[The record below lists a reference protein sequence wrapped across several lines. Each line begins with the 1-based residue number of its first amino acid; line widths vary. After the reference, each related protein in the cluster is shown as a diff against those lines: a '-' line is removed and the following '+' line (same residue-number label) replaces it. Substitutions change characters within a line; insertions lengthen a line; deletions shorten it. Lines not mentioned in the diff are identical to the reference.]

1 MGIPGRWRRFSKGC
15 PMKQNFSFQAS
26 GNYIHGS
33 FRIPSMQT
41 EVISSVSPANLQDTV
56 GDFATNIAEVE
67 LAVESASQ
75 AFKKWKRLK
84 LEDRINFLMKFQEI
98 VAARQEEFA
107 HLIAREVGK
116 PLWEARTEVKGVIG
130 KVTISLNEGLQ
141 QVKDIS
147 IEDILPNTEGVMSYR
162 PLGVL
167 AVLGPFNF
175 PAHLPNGHIVPA
187 LLSGNSVVFK
197 PSEKTPAVGQ
207 FLVECF
213 DQAGLPPGVINL
225 VQGGVGVSKALA
237 EHDDINGVLFTGSYN
252 AGKAIK
258 QATIEQPW
266 KLLALEMGGKNSAIV
281 WEDADLDTALYETLT
296 GAFMTSGQRCSATG
310 KILVHYKL
318 LDEFVNRFVGL
329 SESLVVGHPMEKVFM
344 GPVID
349 SHAKNSI
356 LAAVKNASESG
367 FENPVKMTEVKL
379 EYEGHY
385 LSPAVFTKEKM
396 SLQNVKSSQYLQ
408 AEIFGPETLIMGVD
422 SLDSAIAIANA
433 SPFGLVGSVFTK
445 SADIFE
451 ECWWELETGLVN
463 WNKSTVGASSKLPF
477 GGLKASG
484 NHFPT
489 ALHAGRYC
497 NAAITSMKV
506 AQSQGKGADLPGLKW
521 S

>member
-1 MGIPGRWRRFSKGC
+1 MN
-15 PMKQNFSFQAS
+15 QNFSFQAL
-26 GNYIHGS
+26 GNYIHGN
-33 FRIPSMQT
+33 FRIPT
-41 EVISSVSPANLQDTV
+41 GHNEVIKSVSPADLQDNL
-56 GDFATNIAEVE
+56 GQFATDIKEVD
-67 LAVESASQ
+67 LAIEAASQ
-75 AFKKWKRLK
+75 AFKKWKRLNT
-84 LEDRINFLMKFQEI
+84 EDRINFLTKFQEI
-98 VAARQEEFA
+98 VAHRQEEFA
-107 HLIAREVGK
+107 YLISREVGK

-130 KVTISLNEGLQ
+130 KVAISINEGL
-141 QVKDIS
+141 KILEDLR
-147 IEDILPNTEGVMSYR
+147 IENILPNTEGVMRHR

-167 AVLGPFNF
+167 AILGPFNF
-175 PAHLPNGHIVPA
+175 PAHLPNGHIIPA
-187 LLSGNSVVFK
+187 LLSGNCVVFK

-207 FLVECF
+207 FLVDCF
-213 DQAGLPPGVINL
+213 HKAGLPPGVINL
-225 VQGGVGVSKALA
+225 VQGGVDISKALA
-237 EHDDINGVLFTGSYN
+237 QHEHIHGVLFTGSYV

-281 WEDADLDTALYETLT
+281 WEDADIDTALYETIT

-310 KILVHYKL
+310 KILVHRKL
-318 LDEFVNRFVGL
+318 LDEFITRFVKL
-329 SESLVVGHPMEKVFM
+329 SQNLAVGHPLQEVFM

-349 SHAKNSI
+349 AQALGKI
-356 LAAVKNASESG
+356 LSGVNNAAASG
-367 FENPVKMTEVKL
+367 LNNPLKSTKPEL

-385 LSPAVFTKEKM
+385 ITPAVFTADNLSVDK
-396 SLQNVKSSQYLQ
+396 VKSSKYLQ
-408 AEIFGPETLIMGVD
+408 EEIFGPETIIIGVD
-422 SLDSAIAIANA
+422 SLESAIEIANA
-433 SPFGLVGSVFTK
+433 SPFGLVGSVFTS

-506 AQSQGKGADLPGLKW
+506 ANAPGKGVDLPGLNW